1 MKIKLVNEYEKFKEV
16 LEEYKRGELT
26 QEEAGCKCGITQTTF
41 GKWMKKR
48 GVKVVCVAG
57 KKRITYTNENGELVQ
72 VKMKFVKRNYE
83 PRMIYYQPK
92 IDRRKKKNEKLDE
105 KIKLAK
111 ELGVSYGKYVAMKKM
126 GVI

>member
-41 GKWMKKR
+41 SRWMKKR
-48 GVKVVCVAG
+48 GVKVVCVA
-57 KKRITYTNENGELVQ
+57 KKKLLTYTNENGELVQ
-72 VKMKFVKRNYE
+72 VKKKSKKHK